1 MTAKSDGAS
10 EQRFGGL
17 GVSPGIA
24 IGPAH
29 VVEPGAIEVP
39 TYGIDAGDVDAE
51 RARFAR
57 AVSRARKQVEKL
69 RAKAATL
76 PGSAAEEL
84 GYLLNA
90 HAQMLADSRLVRGV
104 ERRISEER
112 INAEA
117 AVAEELA
124 QIAQAFADME
134 DDYLAARIQDVRDVG
149 GRILRSLMK
158 VPYQAFSDLPEG
170 SVIIA
175 EELTP
180 ADTAQMDPARIGGM
194 ATALGGPQ
202 GHAAIMARSLGL
214 PAVTGVPDLIHKVR
228 TGDRLVID
236 GTNGR
241 VVTNPDP
248 KTLAHY
254 QLRRAEMQRRKR
266 QLGRLRGLP
275 AVTRDKVLITLKVNI
290 ELPGE
295 LKGALD
301 AGAEG
306 VGLLRTEFMYM
317 NRDRPPSED
326 EQYALLRPIV
336 EGMDGRTVTL
346 RTLDVG
352 SDKLAYSLADHI
364 VESTNPALGL
374 RAIRLSLKVPA
385 LLETQLAAMLRAGA
399 HGPVRILLPMIGTVA
414 EVRKVRE
421 LLRKV
426 VRRLQRRRAAIA
438 DPLPP
443 LGAMIEVPAAA
454 LAADSLARVCDF
466 FSIGTNDLTMYT
478 LAIDRGDD
486 QVASLYDP
494 LHPAVLRL
502 IQFST
507 EAALRAR
514 IPVNVCGEIAGDPR
528 YSALLIGLGIREL
541 SMSAMGLPLV
551 KQRIRALSLDEATR
565 RARTIMEQSDS
576 GVIAALLDDFNA
588 VA

>member
-29 VVEPGAIEVP
+29 VVEPGVIEVP

-57 AVSRARKQVEKL
+57 AVGRARKQVEKL

-134 DDYLAARIQDVRDVG
+134 DDYLAARIQDIRDVG

-266 QLGRLRGLP
+266 QLGRLRSLP

-374 RAIRLSLKVPA
+374 RAIRLSLKVPS

-438 DPLPP
+438 DPPPP

-502 IQFST
+502 IQLST

-514 IPVNVCGEIAGDPR
+514 IPVNVCGEIAGEPR

-565 RARTIMEQSDS
+565 RTRTIMEQSDS